1 MDDPPPTYD
10 GRSLMAIALALRDD
24 MTSLFAEKNAE
35 IAQRDAT
42 ILALQ
47 AQLWAAQQGQHSLCE
62 EGSRKRGRME

>member
-1 MDDPPPTYD
+1 MYAHPHAYPHMQDPPPPYD

-42 ILALQ
+42 ILALH
-47 AQLWAAQQGQHSLCE
+47 LTCPPLSP
-62 EGSRKRGRME
+62 